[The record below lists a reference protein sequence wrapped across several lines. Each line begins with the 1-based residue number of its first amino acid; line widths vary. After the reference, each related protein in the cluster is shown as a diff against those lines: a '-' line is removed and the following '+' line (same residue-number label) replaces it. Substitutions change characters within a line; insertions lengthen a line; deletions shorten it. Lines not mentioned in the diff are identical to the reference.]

1 MEDWASSPPRKKS
14 PPPGNRWLANY
25 TAQQLATIQRLAWD
39 GRQFTED
46 HYMRSSLIAG
56 SVRAMAY
63 HDLLDRRVEHTKGD
77 RHGFCSSHNR
87 AQENF
92 EGLCSQRLG
101 RSPLPQ
107 PCDEQTRKR
116 IAERRRADEEKVRD
130 RFRERRD
137 RQLAAERQILDAPPP
152 GSRRAKQRRELIEE
166 VTRPASARS
175 SARSSAFAASRSA
188 SAPGLE
194 AEGAW
199 SRWQRQFGGG
209 RAKTE
214 RLTGQYVHSLDDVG
228 RVERVPAEHR
238 MPGKMRLST
247 PKANAFFSSSLRGYS
262 PSSTPRRNVLG
273 SSGGGGAG
281 GRSATGRGRTSSV
294 TL

>member
-1 MEDWASSPPRKKS
+1 MRDRWMDDRASSPSRKQS
-14 PPPGNRWLANY
+14 PPPGHRWMANY
-25 TAQQLATIQRLAWD
+25 TAQELATIQRLAWD
-39 GRQFTED
+39 GRQVTED
-46 HYMRSSLIAG
+46 HYIRSNLIAG
-56 SVRAMAY
+56 SVKAMAF
-63 HDLLDRRVEHTKGD
+63 HDLLDRRVEHTTGD

-107 PCDEQTRKR
+107 PCDEQTRRR
-116 IAERRRADEEKVRD
+116 IAEKRRADEEKVRD
-130 RFRERRD
+130 RFRERRQ
-137 RQLAAERQILDAPPP
+137 RQLAAEKQIILAPPP
-152 GSRRAKQRRELIEE
+152 GSRLAKQRRELIED
-166 VTRPASARS
+166 VARPASARS

-238 MPGKMRLST
+238 TPGKMRLSK
-247 PKANAFFSSSLRGYS
+247 PKADAFFSSSLRGYS
-262 PSSTPRRNVLG
+262 PSSTPRRNVQ
-273 SSGGGGAG
+273 
-281 GRSATGRGRTSSV
+281 RSATGRGPRTSV